1 MLCCNGNSVTTIN
14 GGKYG
19 SIYGGNGARIVVYG
33 AEVDVIY
40 GQGFIK
46 SIKDIYHLAA
56 QKKQLLN
63 AKGLG
68 IGNFDWLFEKIE
80 SSRSTNLAR
89 FLLGIGIQGMGP
101 ESAKKLDE
109 YFGKSFK
116 RFEEAIKNEY
126 EFNQIEGISVSLNNK
141 IYDWYYSEKEQ
152 AIWMP
157 LIDEL
162 KFRGDTAT
170 TKRKIL
176 NGDNVLENR
185 NIAVVGIQD
194 VSELDAVKNALS
206 KLGFSVDSTV
216 TSDTEFMLVSLKG

>member
-1 MLCCNGNSVTTIN
+1 MTADEMRKYSFEALPEGGYSEESVDAFVEST
-14 GGKYG
+14 
-19 SIYGGNGARIVVYG
+19 
-33 AEVDVIY
+33 
-40 GQGFIK
+40 
-46 SIKDIYHLAA
+46 
-56 QKKQLLN
+56 
-63 AKGLG
+63 AKAY
-68 IGNFDWLFEKIE
+68 DELFEENKEIV
-80 SSRSTNLAR
+80 RRLTI
-89 FLLGIGIQGMGP
+89 F
-101 ESAKKLDE
+101 AKKLDE

-194 VSELDAVKNALS
+194 ASELDAVKNALS
-206 KLGFSVDSTV
+206 KLGFSVDATV

>member
-1 MLCCNGNSVTTIN
+1 MSKV
-14 GGKYG
+14 
-19 SIYGGNGARIVVYG
+19 
-33 AEVDVIY
+33 
-40 GQGFIK
+40 
-46 SIKDIYHLAA
+46 IYHLAS

-157 LIDEL
+157 LITGKTSLAGVTPTLL
-162 KFRGDTAT
+162 K
-170 TKRKIL
+170 
-176 NGDNVLENR
+176 
-185 NIAVVGIQD
+185 
-194 VSELDAVKNALS
+194 SPLS
-206 KLGFSVDSTV
+206 ARSKKKMGKFPRI
-216 TSDTEFMLVSLKG
+216 

>member
-1 MLCCNGNSVTTIN
+1 MALR
-14 GGKYG
+14 K
-19 SIYGGNGARIVVYG
+19 
-33 AEVDVIY
+33 
-40 GQGFIK
+40 
-46 SIKDIYHLAA
+46 HLSS

-80 SSRSTNLAR
+80 SSRCTDLAR
-89 FLLGIGIQGMGP
+89 FLLGIGIPGMGP

-126 EFNQIEGISVSLNNK
+126 EFNQIEGISVSLNNE

-170 TKRKIL
+170 AKRKII

-194 VSELDAVKNALS
+194 ASELDAVKNALS
-206 KLGFSVDSTV
+206 KLGFSVDATV